1 MPISENMTDK
11 SIQTENP
18 KTTLLLGAIN
28 MDLLVETE
36 RLARAGETFVC
47 DRLYTSGGGKAGNQ
61 SVAAA
66 RFAGGEGGA
75 VKMFGRVGDDAFG
88 NELRGFMTDQGVD
101 MSTVTTDAEIET
113 GVAIIFID
121 PTGENFVH
129 AIYGGNG
136 KCGDVEAEATIDAM
150 SDAGVLLAQQE
161 VPLECS
167 LRAMVAAR
175 ERGVTVVLDPA
186 PAISIDAVPDG
197 FYASADILTPNAIE
211 AEALSG
217 VAITDVGSAERAA
230 VRIRELHGCEC
241 VIVTLAGEGVFVSSD
256 GLRGHIPPFEVDA
269 VATVAAGDAFAGVLG
284 RALCEGNSL
293 EDAIRLAMAAGAL
306 CVSRPGTQSAMPYRD
321 EVLAMVASAS

>member
-11 SIQTENP
+11 SIQADNP

-66 RFAGGEGGA
+66 RFAGDAGGA

-88 NELRGFMTDQGVD
+88 NELRGFMSDQGVD
-101 MSTVTTDAEIET
+101 MSTVTADAEIET

-136 KCGDVEAEATIDAM
+136 KCGDVEADATINAM
-150 SDAGVLLAQQE
+150 SDAGVLLVQQE
-161 VPLECS
+161 IPLECS
-167 LRAMVAAR
+167 IRGMVAAR

-186 PAISIDAVPDG
+186 PAIPIDTVPDG

-217 VAITDVGSAERAA
+217 VVINDVSSAEQSAEH
-230 VRIRELHGCEC
+230 IRELHGCEC
-241 VIVTLAGEGVFVSSD
+241 VIVTMAGEGVFVSSD
-256 GLRGHIPPFEVDA
+256 VLRGHMSPFEVDA

-284 RALCEGNSL
+284 RALCEGNDL

-321 EVLAMVASAS
+321 EVLEMVASSS

>member
-11 SIQTENP
+11 SIQADNP

-28 MDLLVETE
+28 MDLLVEAE

-66 RFAGGEGGA
+66 RFAGGESGA

-88 NELRGFMTDQGVD
+88 NELRGFMSEQGVD

-136 KCGDVEAEATIDAM
+136 KCGDVEADAAIDAM
-150 SDAGVLLAQQE
+150 SDAGVLLVQQE
-161 VPLECS
+161 IPLECS

-175 ERGVTVVLDPA
+175 ELGVPVVLDPA
-186 PAISIDAVPDG
+186 PAIPIETVPDG

-217 VAITDVGSAERAA
+217 VVINDIDSAERAA
-230 VRIRELHGCEC
+230 DKIRELHGCEC
-241 VIVTLAGEGVFVSSD
+241 VIVTMAGEGVFVESD
-256 GLRGHIPPFEVDA
+256 GLRGHMPPFEVDA

-284 RALCEGNSL
+284 RALCEGNEL

-321 EVLAMVASAS
+321 EVLVLVASSS

>member
-11 SIQTENP
+11 SIQADDP

-28 MDLLVETE
+28 MDLLIETQ

-66 RFAGGEGGA
+66 RFAGDAGGA

-88 NELRGFMTDQGVD
+88 NELRSFMSDQGVD

-136 KCGDVEAEATIDAM
+136 KCGDVESDATIDAM
-150 SDAGVLLAQQE
+150 SDTGVLLVQQE
-161 VPLECS
+161 IPLECS

-186 PAISIDAVPDG
+186 PAISD
-197 FYASADILTPNAIE
+197 
-211 AEALSG
+211 
-217 VAITDVGSAERAA
+217 R
-230 VRIRELHGCEC
+230 
-241 VIVTLAGEGVFVSSD
+241 
-256 GLRGHIPPFEVDA
+256 
-269 VATVAAGDAFAGVLG
+269 
-284 RALCEGNSL
+284 
-293 EDAIRLAMAAGAL
+293 
-306 CVSRPGTQSAMPYRD
+306 
-321 EVLAMVASAS
+321 

>member
-28 MDLLVETE
+28 MDLIVETE

-88 NELRGFMTDQGVD
+88 NELRVFMTDQGVD

-136 KCGDVEAEATIDAM
+136 KCGDVEADATIDAM

-217 VAITDVGSAERAA
+217 MAITDVGSAERAA
-230 VRIRELHGCEC
+230 DRIRELHRCEC
-241 VIVTLAGEGVFVSSD
+241 VVVTLAGEGVFVSSD

-284 RALCEGNSL
+284 RALCEGNDL
-293 EDAIRLAMAAGAL
+293 QNAIRLAMAAGAL